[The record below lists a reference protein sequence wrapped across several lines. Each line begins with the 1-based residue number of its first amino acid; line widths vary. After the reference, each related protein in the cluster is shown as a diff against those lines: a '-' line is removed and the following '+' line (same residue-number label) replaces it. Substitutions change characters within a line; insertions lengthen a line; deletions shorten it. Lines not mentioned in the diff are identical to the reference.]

1 MTSVRFALLGV
12 SLALTATAATAATA
26 SKSAQSLEDR
36 RQAACYGDVQRL
48 CGKDVPDVAK
58 VTACMEGKRSLVSA
72 PCSAMWDVTQ

>member
-1 MTSVRFALLGV
+1 MAWVKSALLAVSV
-12 SLALTATAATAATA
+12 SLVASAAMAATA

-58 VTACMEGKRSLVSA
+58 VTACMEGKRKLVSA
-72 PCSAMWDVTQ
+72 PCSAMWDVTE